1 MTLIRDMLAI
11 LGIMAYTGV
20 ATIPPTA
27 TIPGV
32 RVTYHGI
39 HRNGIEAFLN
49 IQYGE
54 DTGGNWRFK
63 PPRPHVPAP
72 ESTVQA
78 DSYGPACPQ
87 PLGSW
92 IVPLSLTNI
101 TDISED
107 CLNLNIARPQGTK
120 TNALLPV
127 MVYIHGGSF
136 WAGSNS
142 EITTFPDGLILESVK
157 NKLPVIH
164 VSMNYRLGIFGFA
177 QTSALRAEGSENAG
191 LRDQRLAMEWVRE
204 NIAYF
209 GLAVGAHILSYGGT
223 KPVPFQRAICQSQ
236 AMEPGITANYTL
248 DATRAVVDL
257 IRCNKTDLHSAET
270 VSCLRDYDMKAV
282 LGASIATYRTDV
294 NIGDIWLPA
303 VDGDYIPDHP
313 STLIYHK
320 KFAQNLAIMMGWCR
334 DDLTLFTNT
343 SISTADDT
351 RHFINSYVPNLSA
364 DHLQTLL
371 SLYPVKD
378 FNANNNL
385 SREFYRAAR
394 IFRDIVMTCQPYFFA
409 KYLTFN
415 KNSIY
420 FYEWNQTILDPILE
434 HLGHPAGMG
443 PVHTSEFAY
452 IFGNLSHYNVSGLPF
467 SPSPSDY
474 ELQVRASRSW
484 STFASVGKP
493 GLPGRN
499 TFQGFSPAFERQGQV
514 KVFIAGG
521 PNEGISY
528 IEGPQAN
535 PVFAMEKFRQR
546 CEYWRDIDVVKD
558 LKL

>member
-101 TDISED
+101 TNISED

-164 VSMNYRLGIFGFA
+164 VSMNYRLG
-177 QTSALRAEGSENAG
+177 
-191 LRDQRLAMEWVRE
+191 
-204 NIAYF
+204 
-209 GLAVGAHILSYGGT
+209 
-223 KPVPFQRAICQSQ
+223 
-236 AMEPGITANYTL
+236 
-248 DATRAVVDL
+248 
-257 IRCNKTDLHSAET
+257 
-270 VSCLRDYDMKAV
+270 
-282 LGASIATYRTDV
+282 
-294 NIGDIWLPA
+294 
-303 VDGDYIPDHP
+303 
-313 STLIYHK
+313 
-320 KFAQNLAIMMGWCR
+320 
-334 DDLTLFTNT
+334 
-343 SISTADDT
+343 
-351 RHFINSYVPNLSA
+351 
-364 DHLQTLL
+364 
-371 SLYPVKD
+371 
-378 FNANNNL
+378 
-385 SREFYRAAR
+385 
-394 IFRDIVMTCQPYFFA
+394 
-409 KYLTFN
+409 
-415 KNSIY
+415 
-420 FYEWNQTILDPILE
+420 
-434 HLGHPAGMG
+434 
-443 PVHTSEFAY
+443 SEFWLAY
-452 IFGNLSHYNVSGLPF
+452 
-467 SPSPSDY
+467 
-474 ELQVRASRSW
+474 
-484 STFASVGKP
+484 
-493 GLPGRN
+493 
-499 TFQGFSPAFERQGQV
+499 
-514 KVFIAGG
+514 
-521 PNEGISY
+521 
-528 IEGPQAN
+528 
-535 PVFAMEKFRQR
+535 
-546 CEYWRDIDVVKD
+546 
-558 LKL
+558 LKHRG